1 MDTLLRELEKQLG
14 ALSSADRE
22 RVIMSCRAL
31 ITASTELKGKIKFSM
46 GATLKALGAMTIF
59 LQSGRTFEEF
69 MTKAKGRAKET
80 GAHVYSLFS
89 AF

>member
-1 MDTLLRELEKQLG
+1 MT
-14 ALSSADRE
+14 AADRE
-22 RVIMSCRAL
+22 RVILSCRSL
-31 ITASTELKGKIKFSM
+31 ITAARELRGKIKFSM
-46 GATLKALGAMTIF
+46 GASLKALGSMTIF

-69 MTKAKGRAKET
+69 MLKAQGRAKET